1 MSERGK
7 DTACDFDGDDFLL
20 VIIQQYYGFETFV
33 TAEISLW
40 CKRPKQK
47 TLESKSFF
55 FFFAKRRKKKKR
67 KKEFETELF

>member
-20 VIIQQYYGFETFV
+20 VIIQYYRFETFA

-40 CKRPKQK
+40 
-47 TLESKSFF
+47 
-55 FFFAKRRKKKKR
+55 
-67 KKEFETELF
+67 

>member
-20 VIIQQYYGFETFV
+20 VIIQQYYRFETFL

-47 TLESKSFF
+47 TLESKSLFIYLF
-55 FFFAKRRKKKKR
+55 IFCKEKEKK
-67 KKEFETELF
+67 